1 MRAQTGRTQMS
12 ARDRLLVGLGVLA
25 LLLVVA
31 LVAAI
36 IYLAHQAGVVTLRW
50 WAAAATLA
58 LPATAALAYSLG
70 RTEARGHIAG
80 LTQGVEAV
88 SGAAQRVVEA
98 AGHVADVRVAT
109 AQRMRQQ
116 RPTAPFQQFIL
127 PGTALPGMASGP
139 AGLIM
144 PPQQVEEDV
153 EL

>member
-1 MRAQTGRTQMS
+1 MRAERTQMG
-12 ARDRLLVGLGVLA
+12 AHDRLLLGLGALA
-25 LLLVVA
+25 LLLA
-31 LVAAI
+31 TGLIAAI
-36 IYLAHQAGVVTLRW
+36 IYLAHQASIATLRW
-50 WAAAATLA
+50 WTVAATLA
-58 LPATAALAYSLG
+58 LPATAAIAYTLG

-98 AGHVADVRVAT
+98 AGHVADVRVVA

-116 RPTAPFQQFIL
+116 RPAAAPFQQFIL
-127 PGTALPGMASGP
+127 PGLPGLTTGP